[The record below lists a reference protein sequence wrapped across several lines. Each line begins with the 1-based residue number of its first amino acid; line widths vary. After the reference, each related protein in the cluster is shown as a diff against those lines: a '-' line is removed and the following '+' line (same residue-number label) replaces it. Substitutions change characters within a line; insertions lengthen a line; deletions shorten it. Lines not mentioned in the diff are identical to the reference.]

1 VPAHLNSQRDL
12 DRAVRALVKRDERL
26 QRVLEVTG
34 MPTLRRRPPGFE
46 GLARVIVGQQ
56 LSTASADAIWG
67 RLSTAFQPFE
77 PEAIRRA
84 TPARLGKLGLSRAKI
99 KALKSIA
106 TEMRAKRLD
115 LNALADIDAD
125 QAHATLTALHGVGPW
140 TADVYLLFCLGHAD
154 AWPAADIG
162 LQEGVRLGLHLA
174 QRPTTKETE
183 ALADGW
189 RPLRGAAAHLWWAY
203 YRRMTRPHEDLERH
217 TPTDHR
223 PGGVPIAF
231 ERGAWCAIDI
241 VDVKA
246 TRVDAGIGSYE
257 TLIEKARGSTA
268 IPVRAAAVL
277 RSDNKRRVIALL
289 EISGHEAFA
298 HMRSAW
304 DDHHL
309 VAERHDVAE
318 STALALYRVIDSAG
332 TATIDPA
339 AHDIYAFERVALRP
353 EQAPAFVASAQ
364 AAPGF
369 RGILVFGSDDGAVAA
384 VIYRFDHK
392 DRLDAFRSGAA
403 VVLVH
408 PVRTFG

>member
-1 VPAHLNSQRDL
+1 MPGHLDTQRDL
-12 DRAVRALVKRDERL
+12 DRAVRTLVKRDARL
-26 QRVLEVTG
+26 QRVLDVTG
-34 MPTLRRRPPGFE
+34 MPVLRRRPPGFE
-46 GLARVIVGQQ
+46 GLARIIVGQQ

-67 RLSTAFQPFE
+67 RLSAAFQPFE
-77 PEAIRRA
+77 PEAVRRA
-84 TPARLGKLGLSRAKI
+84 TPARLAKLGLSRAKI
-99 KALKSIA
+99 RSLKSIA
-106 TEMRAKRLD
+106 ADIRALRLD
-115 LNALADIDAD
+115 LNALANVDAD
-125 QAHATLTALHGVGPW
+125 QAHAILTALHGVGPW

-154 AWPAADIG
+154 AWPAADIA
-162 LQEGVRLGLHLA
+162 LQEGVRRGLGLA
-174 QRPTTKETE
+174 ERPGITAME
-183 ALADGW
+183 ALAEGW

-203 YRRMTRPHEDLERH
+203 YRAMTRPHEDLQRH

-223 PGGVPIAF
+223 PGGVPIEF
-231 ERGAWCAIDI
+231 EKGAWCAIDVI
-241 VDVKA
+241 DVKVS
-246 TRVDAGIGSYE
+246 RVDAGIGSYE

-289 EISGHEAFA
+289 EIPGHEAFG

-309 VAERHDVAE
+309 FAERHDVAE
-318 STALALYRVIDSAG
+318 STALALYRVIDGAG
-332 TATIDPA
+332 TTAIDPA
-339 AHDIYAFERVALRP
+339 AHEIYAFERVALRP
-353 EQAPAFVASAQ
+353 EQAASFVATAQ

-392 DRLDAFRSGAA
+392 DRLEAFRSGGA
-403 VVLVH
+403 VTLVQ